1 MILLTLKEAMMITSF
16 VMVIMLIIEYIN
28 VQSNESWGSFLKSSP
43 FFQLIFA
50 AFMGIIPG
58 CIGAFTIVS
67 LYLHRLV
74 NFAAVVTVMIATTGD
89 ESFVMFS
96 TMPGIALKLN
106 IIIFFIAILSG
117 WIVQLFM
124 KDKNFSPV
132 AEHSFIVHHEDC
144 SDHDN
149 HEFGRIM
156 LRRMGF
162 ERAALLLG
170 LIVFIV
176 LLVLGEINFGY
187 WTLESWEKITF
198 LVIGLIAIFIVTTS
212 TEHFIKEHLIEHV
225 FKSHLLRIFLWTLG
239 TLIFIELINNYFD
252 LENWIQ
258 HNQLVILFFALLFGI
273 IPQSG
278 PHLVF
283 ITLFLEGFIPFSVL
297 LANSIVQDGHGSL
310 VLIAESKKSF
320 LIGKSICIVI
330 GAISG
335 LIGHFT
341 GW

>member
-1 MILLTLKEAMMITSF
+1 
-16 VMVIMLIIEYIN
+16 
-28 VQSNESWGSFLKSSP
+28 
-43 FFQLIFA
+43 
-50 AFMGIIPG
+50 MGIIPG

-96 TMPGIALKLN
+96 VVPGTAIKLN
-106 IIIFFIAILSG
+106 IIIFAVAVFSG
-117 WIVQLFM
+117 LIVRLFF
-124 KDKNFSPV
+124 KDRNFSP
-132 AEHSFIVHHEDC
+132 AIEHKFNIHYEDC
-144 SDHDN
+144 HSHNHHDFAKL
-149 HEFGRIM
+149 HIGRIS
-156 LRRMGF
+156 F

-170 LIVFIV
+170 LIIFII

-198 LVIGLIAIFIVTTS
+198 LVIGLVAIFIVATT
-212 TEHFIKEHLIEHV
+212 TEHFIKEHLLEHV
-225 FKSHLLRIFLWTLG
+225 FKTHLFRIFLWTLG
-239 TLIFIELINNYFD
+239 TLLFIELINNYFE

-258 HNQLVILFFALLFGI
+258 HNQLIILFFALFIGI

-283 ITLFLEGFIPFSVL
+283 ITLFIEGYIPFSIL
-297 LANSIVQDGHGSL
+297 FANSIVQDGHGSL
-310 VLIAESKKSF
+310 ILIAESKKSF
-320 LIGKSICIVI
+320 LLGKLICVIIG
-330 GAISG
+330 GASG
-335 LIGHFT
+335 LIGYFT